1 MSVFWN
7 DLRFALRMFL
17 RNPGTSAVA
26 VLSLALA
33 IGPNATLF
41 SVMDRLILK
50 PPPVQGLSQ
59 LFRLSVRT
67 DAGWESPSYP
77 DYLDYQAAASAAA
90 DVIAYESH
98 GAILNANGQN
108 DILLLHIVTENYF
121 PVLGVKAAAGRILLE
136 SDRQFQ
142 GEPPVMI
149 SYSLWQRKFG
159 GNPAIVG
166 QTVLLNNRAFFV
178 AGVAPR
184 GFRAPGLG
192 PPVDLW
198 LPLSAAMV
206 WSPAGAFT
214 ARLPRPDGL
223 GAPA

>member
-67 DAGWESPSYP
+67 DAGWE
-77 DYLDYQAAASAAA
+77 
-90 DVIAYESH
+90 
-98 GAILNANGQN
+98 
-108 DILLLHIVTENYF
+108 
-121 PVLGVKAAAGRILLE
+121 
-136 SDRQFQ
+136 
-142 GEPPVMI
+142 
-149 SYSLWQRKFG
+149 
-159 GNPAIVG
+159 
-166 QTVLLNNRAFFV
+166 
-178 AGVAPR
+178 
-184 GFRAPGLG
+184 
-192 PPVDLW
+192 
-198 LPLSAAMV
+198 
-206 WSPAGAFT
+206 
-214 ARLPRPDGL
+214 
-223 GAPA
+223 